1 MFTLRW
7 ENFIFMFFFSDSIP
21 YSDLL
26 FYLFILFDRRIYDLV
41 ESFNRDKEIIYL
53 IIGTD
58 TILQNEINKSFDL
71 FKRIFV
77 R

>member
-1 MFTLRW
+1 MLS
-7 ENFIFMFFFSDSIP
+7 FSDSIS
-21 YSDLL
+21 YSDHL
-26 FYLFILFDRRIYDLV
+26 FYLFILFDRRIYNLV
-41 ESFNRDKEIIYL
+41 ESFNRNKKIIYL

-58 TILQNEINKSFDL
+58 SILQNEMNKSFDM

>member
-7 ENFIFMFFFSDSIP
+7 ENFIFMFFFSDSIS

>member
-1 MFTLRW
+1 
-7 ENFIFMFFFSDSIP
+7 MFFFSDSIP

-58 TILQNEINKSFDL
+58 TILQNEMNKSFDL

>member
-1 MFTLRW
+1 MLS
-7 ENFIFMFFFSDSIP
+7 FSDSIS

-26 FYLFILFDRRIYDLV
+26 FYLFILFDRRIYNLV
-41 ESFNRDKEIIYL
+41 ESCNRDKKIIYL

-58 TILQNEINKSFDL
+58 TILQTEMNKSFDV

>member
-1 MFTLRW
+1 MGKFHIHVLL
-7 ENFIFMFFFSDSIP
+7 FSDWIS
-21 YSDLL
+21 YFDLL
-26 FYLFILFDRRIYDLV
+26 FYLFILFDRLIYNSV

-58 TILQNEINKSFDL
+58 TILQNDMNKSFDM

>member
-1 MFTLRW
+1 
-7 ENFIFMFFFSDSIP
+7 MFFFSDSIS

-58 TILQNEINKSFDL
+58 TILQNEMNKSFDL

>member
-1 MFTLRW
+1 MGKFHIHVLL
-7 ENFIFMFFFSDSIP
+7 FSDWISH
-21 YSDLL
+21 SDLL
-26 FYLFILFDRRIYDLV
+26 FYLFILFDRRIYNSV

-58 TILQNEINKSFDL
+58 TILQNDVNKKSFDM

>member
-1 MFTLRW
+1 MLS
-7 ENFIFMFFFSDSIP
+7 FSDSIS
-21 YSDLL
+21 YSDHL

-41 ESFNRDKEIIYL
+41 ESFNRDKKIIHL
-53 IIGTD
+53 IIGTG
-58 TILQNEINKSFDL
+58 TILQNEMNKSFDM

>member
-1 MFTLRW
+1 
-7 ENFIFMFFFSDSIP
+7 MFFFSDSIS

>member
-1 MFTLRW
+1 
-7 ENFIFMFFFSDSIP
+7 MFFFSDSIP

>member
-1 MFTLRW
+1 MLS
-7 ENFIFMFFFSDSIP
+7 FSDSIS

-26 FYLFILFDRRIYDLV
+26 FYLFILFDRRIYNLV
-41 ESFNRDKEIIYL
+41 ESFNRDKKIIYL

-58 TILQNEINKSFDL
+58 TILQNEMNKSFDM